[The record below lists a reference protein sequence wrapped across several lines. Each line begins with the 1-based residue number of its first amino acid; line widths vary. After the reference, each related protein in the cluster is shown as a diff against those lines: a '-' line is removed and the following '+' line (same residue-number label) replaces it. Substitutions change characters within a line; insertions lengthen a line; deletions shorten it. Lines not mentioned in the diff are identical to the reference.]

1 MADPTGWAA
10 LGNILGGGIDREGA
24 YLEGRYRSAQTE
36 GALSSAR
43 KAQADAIKQE
53 RTNAA
58 IDKVES
64 DPTNASLEDWA
75 LAGLGADFSAAQTG
89 GTTRQSRGYKAQMV
103 DPATDYGTLQRLRA
117 AVGDSPFNPIDAVGT
132 AGAFIDARNPDKAV
146 QPSLGGEFAG
156 AGTPQQENYEYLV
169 GLGADPGPDTFGRVL
184 RSDQVLNTGG
194 VPTVRTT
201 GTGTV
206 AQPVATQTVA
216 DNAAAVAGGKTTGTG
231 LAKRA
236 LDLPRAKAAVAATDA
251 KWNSLLNTAAT
262 LQSDENLWSAVGLGQ
277 PIASIPG
284 TEGARIRASINT
296 LKAKVGFAVLQ
307 DMRDNS
313 KTGGALGQVSN
324 QENQYLQN
332 ALAALDANL
341 APEDFREQL
350 QILIDYANEA
360 KGRVST
366 AFTDTYPELMQQAAP
381 APGAAPA
388 APAAAAPAAV
398 KASFA
403 TEAEAMAAE
412 VAGSLKKGDRV
423 MIGGQTGTWQ

>member
-1 MADPTGWAA
+1 MAEPTGWGA

-36 GALSSAR
+36 GALAGAR
-43 KAQADAIKQE
+43 KAQADALKQE

-64 DPTNASLEDWA
+64 DPANASLEDWA

-89 GTTRQSRGYKAQMV
+89 GTTRQTRGYKAQMV
-103 DPATDYGTLQRLRA
+103 DPATDYATLQRLRA
-117 AVGDSPFNPIDAVGT
+117 AVGDAPFNPVYAVGT
-132 AGAFIDARNPDKAV
+132 HGAYIDARNPDKAV
-146 QPSLGGEFAG
+146 QPPLGEEFFPSDP
-156 AGTPQQENYEYLV
+156 TNQMQNYEQLV
-169 GLGADPGPDTFGRVL
+169 KLGAPPGPDTFGRVL
-184 RSDQVLNTGG
+184 RADQVINAGG

-201 GTGTV
+201 GTATV
-206 AQPVATQTVA
+206 AQPVATATVA

-251 KWNSLLNTAAT
+251 KWNSLLSTAST

-284 TEGARIRASINT
+284 TEGARIRAQINT

-360 KGRVST
+360 KGRVGQ
-366 AFTDTYPELMQQAAP
+366 AFTDTYPELSQ
-381 APGAAPA
+381 
-388 APAAAAPAAV
+388 PAAAAPAAGPAAAPAAASGV

-403 TEAEAMAAE
+403 TEAEATAAE

-423 MIGGQTGTWQ
+423 MIGGVTGTWQ